1 MFLSDGGNGLNS
13 FNDNILIILVIYL
26 PLLDG

>member
-1 MFLSDGGNGLNS
+1 MFLSDGGNGLKS
-13 FNDNILIILVIYL
+13 FNDNTFIILVIYL